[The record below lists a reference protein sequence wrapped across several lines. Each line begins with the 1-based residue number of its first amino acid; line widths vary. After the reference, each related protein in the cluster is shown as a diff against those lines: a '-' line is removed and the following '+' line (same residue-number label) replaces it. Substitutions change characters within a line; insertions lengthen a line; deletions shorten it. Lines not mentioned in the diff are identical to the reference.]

1 LVKKYF
7 LSVTIGMVTFLWIM
21 TQAFAQAPAEQM
33 QKRIDDLEKQ
43 VNELKLMIQE
53 QQKARAEEKARV
65 EKVEQKVDQAEKTK
79 AASSSGVSTA
89 SSLISDFKFKPYGFV
104 KLDAVHDDKRVYP
117 SSGNYIVYVPS
128 GETTH
133 QKHES
138 FSMTARQTQLGL
150 YILAPE
156 TYSWVA
162 KGRLEM
168 DFYGDGTAHENKAEP
183 LLRQAYV
190 ELTKGNY
197 DIIAGQTNDLI
208 SPLAPNTLN
217 YTVGWDAGNIG
228 YRRPQLRFTYTYPF
242 NAQNKLIGAIA
253 AVRFKGL
260 SNEDL
265 DGDSKNDGE
274 DSGWPM
280 VQGRIAWATK
290 QLFCTEKESVF
301 GISGHYGEEK
311 IDWSM
316 KNAALHQKT
325 PNSWSIN
332 ADYEV
337 PLTKCLTFKG
347 EWFLGENLDDFFGGI
362 GQGINTLDVKQKQ
375 YTSTIKSMGG
385 WTQFT
390 YQYNKWKYNVGAG
403 IDDPRNSDLSYG
415 IKTLTA
421 SAAQNAMRSRNT
433 FYFGN
438 FYYNLI
444 PPVNL
449 CLEYS
454 HWDTEYKGF
463 ADGKDDRIQTSV
475 IFSW

>member
-1 LVKKYF
+1 MVKKYF

-65 EKVEQKVDQAEKTK
+65 EKVEQKVDHAEKTK
-79 AASSSGVSTA
+79 TASSSVASTA

-128 GETTH
+128 GETIH

-228 YRRPQLRFTYTYPF
+228 YRRPQVRFTYTYPV

-337 PLTKCLTFKG
+337 PLTKCLALKG

-385 WTQFT
+385 WTQLT

-403 IDDPRNSDLSYG
+403 IDDPRNSDLS
-415 IKTLTA
+415 KAA
-421 SAAQNAMRSRNT
+421 SNAPDKAMRSRNT

-444 PPVNL
+444 PPVDL

-454 HWDTEYKGF
+454 YWDTEYKGF
-463 ADGKDDRIQTSV
+463 SDGTDNRIQTSV
-475 IFSW
+475 IFKW